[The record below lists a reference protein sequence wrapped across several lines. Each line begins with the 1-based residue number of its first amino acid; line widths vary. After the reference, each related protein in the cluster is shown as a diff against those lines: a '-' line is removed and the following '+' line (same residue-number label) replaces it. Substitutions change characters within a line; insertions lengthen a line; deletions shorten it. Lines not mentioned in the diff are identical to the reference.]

1 MAPKG
6 GKKGKNQQTAPKKG
20 ETKMEEDPQEQK
32 KDMQEI
38 LNAINSLDLDN
49 PNLIDISAFDVS
61 KKILENSLDELQ
73 AYIKFFENGQ
83 YDKFPKPATTV

>member
-1 MAPKG
+1 MAKG
-6 GKKGKNQQTAPKKG
+6 GKKGKNQQAGQNKVEKKV
-20 ETKMEEDPQEQK
+20 EEDPQEQK

-49 PNLIDISAFDVS
+49 PNLIDISAFDIS

-83 YDKFPKPATTV
+83 YDKFPKPTTA